1 MKSLD
6 VKYVLTGI
14 AFALL
19 WASASTAGKFGI
31 QSVEPL
37 TFFTIRFLAA
47 GFLLLVF
54 SHLIMRYALPTGI
67 EWWQVTV
74 FGAFNTA
81 LYLGIFIIALKNVA
95 AGITT
100 MAIALNP
107 LLIGILSSQT
117 MKRKVLW
124 REWLSIFIGMLG
136 VAIATLP
143 LLKTKHATVS
153 GVLLIVLCM
162 LMYSIGSV
170 YYASIK
176 WKLQRTTINA
186 WQVFIGGLMLLPFAW
201 LLESGTNNSFDLK
214 FFLSLTWLVIPVSI
228 GAVQLWLRLLK
239 DDAVRASIWLF
250 LCPIFGLTYATV
262 LLNEPFT
269 LLTAL
274 GAAFVLT
281 ALYIG
286 QRASINS
293 KIKIQNSLDK

>member
-1 MKSLD
+1 MKNLN
-6 VKYVLTGI
+6 YILTGI

-47 GFLLLVF
+47 GILLLLF
-54 SHLIMRYALPTGI
+54 SHAIMRYTLPSGM
-67 EWWQVTV
+67 EWWHVTV

-107 LLIGILSSQT
+107 LLIGILSAQT

-124 REWLSIFIGMLG
+124 REWLSILIGMIG
-136 VAIATLP
+136 VAVATLP
-143 LLKTKHATVS
+143 LLKTKHATIT
-153 GVLLIVLCM
+153 GVLLIILCM

-170 YYASIK
+170 YYASVK

-186 WQVFIGGLMLLPFAW
+186 WQVFIGGLMLLPFA
-201 LLESGTNNSFDLK
+201 LFFEGGKNSFDLK
-214 FFLSLTWLVIPVSI
+214 FILSLTWLVIPVSI

-250 LCPIFGLTYATV
+250 LCPVFGLVYATI
-262 LLNEPFT
+262 LLDEPFT

-274 GAAFVLT
+274 GAVLVIV

-286 QRASINS
+286 QMKKTS
-293 KIKIQNSLDK
+293 

>member
-1 MKSLD
+1 
-6 VKYVLTGI
+6 
-14 AFALL
+14 LL

-37 TFFTIRFLAA
+37 TFFTIRFLTA
-47 GFLLLVF
+47 GVILLLF
-54 SHLIMRYALPTGI
+54 SHGIMRYAFPAGK

-107 LLIGILSSQT
+107 LLIGILSAQT

-124 REWLSIFIGMLG
+124 REWLSIFIGMVG
-136 VAIATLP
+136 VGVATLP
-143 LLKTKHATVS
+143 LLKTKHATIT
-153 GVLLIVLCM
+153 GVLLMALCM

-170 YYASIK
+170 YYASVK
-176 WKLQRTTINA
+176 WKLERTTINA
-186 WQVFIGGLMLLPFAW
+186 WQVFIGGLMLLPFVW
-201 LLESGTNNSFDLK
+201 LFESGNNSFDTK
-214 FFLSLTWLVIPVSI
+214 FFLSLAWLVIPVSI

-250 LCPIFGLTYATV
+250 LCPVFGLIYATV
-262 LLNEPFT
+262 LLHEPFT
-269 LLTAL
+269 LFTLF
-274 GAAFVLT
+274 GAVLVII
-281 ALYIG
+281 ALYVG
-286 QRASINS
+286 QRKRAE
-293 KIKIQNSLDK
+293 K

>member
-1 MKSLD
+1 
-6 VKYVLTGI
+6 
-14 AFALL
+14 
-19 WASASTAGKFGI
+19 
-31 QSVEPL
+31 
-37 TFFTIRFLAA
+37 
-47 GFLLLVF
+47 
-54 SHLIMRYALPTGI
+54 MRYALPNGK

-81 LYLGIFIIALKNVA
+81 LYLGIFVIALKNVA

-107 LLIGILSSQT
+107 LLIGILSAQT

-124 REWLSIFIGMLG
+124 REWLSIFIGMVG
-136 VAIATLP
+136 VGVATLP
-143 LLKTKHATVS
+143 LLKTKHATLS
-153 GVLLIVLCM
+153 GVLLIALCM

-170 YYASIK
+170 YYASVK
-176 WKLQRTTINA
+176 WKLERTTINA

-201 LLESGTNNSFDLK
+201 LFESGNNSFDTK
-214 FFLSLTWLVIPVSI
+214 FFLSLAWLIVPVSI

-250 LCPIFGLTYATV
+250 LCPVFGLVFATV

-269 LLTAL
+269 LFTAA
-274 GAAFVLT
+274 GALMVIL

-286 QRASINS
+286 QRVRS
-293 KIKIQNSLDK
+293 

>member
-1 MKSLD
+1 
-6 VKYVLTGI
+6 
-14 AFALL
+14 
-19 WASASTAGKFGI
+19 
-31 QSVEPL
+31 
-37 TFFTIRFLAA
+37 
-47 GFLLLVF
+47 
-54 SHLIMRYALPTGI
+54 MRYALPTGI

>member
-1 MKSLD
+1 MKNLN
-6 VKYVLTGI
+6 YILTGI

-19 WASASTAGKFGI
+19 WGSASTAGKFGI

-37 TFFTIRFLAA
+37 TFFAIRFLIA
-47 GFLLLVF
+47 GILLLIF
-54 SHLIMRYALPTGI
+54 SHAIMRYALPSGK

-81 LYLGIFIIALKNVA
+81 LYLGIFIIALKHVA

-107 LLIGILSSQT
+107 LLIGILSAQII
-117 MKRKVLW
+117 KRKVLW
-124 REWLSIFIGMLG
+124 REWLSIVIGMMG
-136 VAIATLP
+136 VFVATLP
-143 LLKTKHATVS
+143 LLKTKHATIT
-153 GVLLIVLCM
+153 GVLLIILCM

-170 YYASIK
+170 YYASVK
-176 WKLQRTTINA
+176 WNLQRTTINA
-186 WQVFIGGLMLLPFAW
+186 WQVFIGGLMLLPFVF
-201 LLESGTNNSFDLK
+201 LFESGKNTFDLK
-214 FFLSLTWLVIPVSI
+214 FFLSLAWLVIPVSI

-250 LCPIFGLTYATV
+250 LCPVFGLLFAT
-262 LLNEPFT
+262 LLLDEPFT

-274 GAAFVLT
+274 GAVLVIL

-286 QRASINS
+286 QMKKTA
-293 KIKIQNSLDK
+293 

>member
-1 MKSLD
+1 MKNLN
-6 VKYVLTGI
+6 YILTGI

-47 GFLLLVF
+47 GILLLLF
-54 SHLIMRYALPTGI
+54 SHAIMRYTLPSGM

-107 LLIGILSSQT
+107 LLIGILSAQT

-124 REWLSIFIGMLG
+124 REWLSILIGMIG
-136 VAIATLP
+136 VAVATLP
-143 LLKTKHATVS
+143 LLKTKHATIT
-153 GVLLIVLCM
+153 GVLLIILCM

-170 YYASIK
+170 YYASVK

-186 WQVFIGGLMLLPFAW
+186 WQVFIGGFMLLPFA
-201 LLESGTNNSFDLK
+201 LFFENGNNSFDLK
-214 FFLSLTWLVIPVSI
+214 FILSLTWLVIPVSI

-250 LCPIFGLTYATV
+250 LCPVFGLLYATI

-274 GAAFVLT
+274 GAVLVIV

-286 QRASINS
+286 QMKKAA
-293 KIKIQNSLDK
+293 

>member
-1 MKSLD
+1 
-6 VKYVLTGI
+6 
-14 AFALL
+14 
-19 WASASTAGKFGI
+19 
-31 QSVEPL
+31 
-37 TFFTIRFLAA
+37 
-47 GFLLLVF
+47 
-54 SHLIMRYALPTGI
+54 
-67 EWWQVTV
+67 
-74 FGAFNTA
+74 
-81 LYLGIFIIALKNVA
+81 
-95 AGITT
+95 

-136 VAIATLP
+136 VALATTP

-170 YYASIK
+170 YYASVK

-186 WQVFIGGLMLLPFAW
+186 WQVFFGGLMLLPFA
-201 LLESGTNNSFDLK
+201 LLFESGNNSFDLR

-250 LCPIFGLTYATV
+250 LCPIFGLTYATI

-274 GAAFVLT
+274 GAALVLT

-286 QRASINS
+286 QRVRASE
-293 KIKIQNSLDK
+293 

>member
-1 MKSLD
+1 LKNLN
-6 VKYVLTGI
+6 YIFTGI

-47 GFLLLVF
+47 GSILLVF
-54 SHLIMRYALPTGI
+54 SHGVMRYALPSGK

-107 LLIGILSSQT
+107 LLIGILSAQA
-117 MKRKVLW
+117 MKRKVVW
-124 REWLSIFIGMLG
+124 REWLSIFIGMGG
-136 VAIATLP
+136 VALATLP
-143 LLKTKHATVS
+143 LLKTRHATIN

-170 YYASIK
+170 YYASVQ

-186 WQVFIGGLMLLPFAW
+186 WQVFIGGLMLLPLVF
-201 LLESGTNNSFDLK
+201 LFETGKKNTFDLK

-250 LCPIFGLTYATV
+250 LCPVFGLLYATI
-262 LLNEPFT
+262 LLDEPFT
-269 LLTAL
+269 ILTAL
-274 GAAFVLT
+274 GAVLVIV

-286 QRASINS
+286 QM
-293 KIKIQNSLDK
+293 KKTT

>member
-1 MKSLD
+1 MKNLN
-6 VKYVLTGI
+6 YILTGI

-47 GFLLLVF
+47 GILLLIF
-54 SHLIMRYALPTGI
+54 SHAIMRYTLPSGM

-107 LLIGILSSQT
+107 LLIGILSAQT

-124 REWLSIFIGMLG
+124 REWLSILIGMIG
-136 VAIATLP
+136 VAVATLP
-143 LLKTKHATVS
+143 LLKTKHATIT
-153 GVLLIVLCM
+153 GVLLIILCM

-170 YYASIK
+170 YYASVK

-186 WQVFIGGLMLLPFAW
+186 WQVFIGGLMLLPFA
-201 LLESGTNNSFDLK
+201 LFFENGNNSFDLK
-214 FFLSLTWLVIPVSI
+214 FILSLTWLVIPVSI

-250 LCPIFGLTYATV
+250 LCPVFGLLYATI

-274 GAAFVLT
+274 GAVLVIV

-286 QRASINS
+286 QMKKAA
-293 KIKIQNSLDK
+293 

>member
-6 VKYVLTGI
+6 VKYILTGI

-54 SHLIMRYALPTGI
+54 SHIIMRYALPVGV
-67 EWWQVTV
+67 EWWQVAV
-74 FGAFNTA
+74 FGAFNTT

-107 LLIGILSSQT
+107 LLISILSSRT
-117 MKRKVLW
+117 LKRKVLW
-124 REWLSIFIGMLG
+124 REWVSIFIGMLG
-136 VAIATLP
+136 VGVATFP
-143 LLKTKHATVS
+143 LLKTKHATIA
-153 GVLLIVLCM
+153 GVILIVLCM

-201 LLESGTNNSFDLK
+201 LFESGSNSFDLK
-214 FFLSLTWLVIPVSI
+214 FFLSLAWLVVPVSI

-250 LCPIFGLTYATV
+250 LCPIFGLAFATFF
-262 LLNEPFT
+262 LQEPFT
-269 LLTAL
+269 FLTAI
-274 GAAFVLT
+274 GAVLVII

-286 QRASINS
+286 QHRSIQ
-293 KIKIQNSLDK
+293 KA

>member
-1 MKSLD
+1 LKNLD
-6 VKYVLTGI
+6 AKY
-14 AFALL
+14 
-19 WASASTAGKFGI
+19 
-31 QSVEPL
+31 
-37 TFFTIRFLAA
+37 
-47 GFLLLVF
+47 
-54 SHLIMRYALPTGI
+54 LPTGI
-67 EWWQVTV
+67 EWWQVAV

-124 REWLSIFIGMLG
+124 REWISIFIGMLG

-170 YYASIK
+170 YYASVK

-201 LLESGTNNSFDLK
+201 IYESGTNSFDLK
-214 FFLSLTWLVIPVSI
+214 FFLSLGWLVIPVSI

-250 LCPIFGLTYATV
+250 LCPIFGLTYATI

-274 GAAFVLT
+274 GAALVLT

-286 QRASINS
+286 QRVRASE
-293 KIKIQNSLDK
+293 

>member
-1 MKSLD
+1 LKNLD
-6 VKYVLTGI
+6 AKYILTGI

-47 GFLLLVF
+47 GILLLVF
-54 SHLIMRYALPTGI
+54 SHMIMRYALPTGI
-67 EWWQVTV
+67 EWWLVTV

-117 MKRKVLW
+117 LKRKVLW

-170 YYASIK
+170 YYASVK

-186 WQVFIGGLMLLPFAW
+186 WQVFFGGLMLLPFAW
-201 LLESGTNNSFDLK
+201 IFESGTNSFDLK

-250 LCPIFGLTYATV
+250 LCPIFGLTYATF
-262 LLNEPFT
+262 LLDEPFT

-274 GAAFVLT
+274 GAAMVLT

-286 QRASINS
+286 QRVKA
-293 KIKIQNSLDK
+293 

>member
-1 MKSLD
+1 LKNLN
-6 VKYVLTGI
+6 YILTGI

-47 GFLLLVF
+47 GILLLIF
-54 SHLIMRYALPTGI
+54 SHAIMRYTLPSGM

-107 LLIGILSSQT
+107 LLIGILSAQT

-124 REWLSIFIGMLG
+124 REWLSILIGMIG
-136 VAIATLP
+136 VAVATLP
-143 LLKTKHATVS
+143 LLKTKHATIT
-153 GVLLIVLCM
+153 GVLLIILCM

-170 YYASIK
+170 YYASVK

-186 WQVFIGGLMLLPFAW
+186 WQVFIGGLMLLPFA
-201 LLESGTNNSFDLK
+201 LFFENGNNSFDLK
-214 FFLSLTWLVIPVSI
+214 FILSLTWLVIPVSI

-250 LCPIFGLTYATV
+250 LCPVFGLLYATI

-274 GAAFVLT
+274 GAVLVIV

-286 QRASINS
+286 QMKKAA
-293 KIKIQNSLDK
+293 

>member
-1 MKSLD
+1 MKNLN
-6 VKYVLTGI
+6 YILTGI

-47 GFLLLVF
+47 GILLLLF
-54 SHLIMRYALPTGI
+54 SHAIMRYNLPSGI

-107 LLIGILSSQT
+107 LLIGILSAQT

-124 REWLSIFIGMLG
+124 REWLSILIGMIG
-136 VAIATLP
+136 VAVATLP
-143 LLKTKHATVS
+143 LLKTKHATIT
-153 GVLLIVLCM
+153 GVLLIILCM

-170 YYASIK
+170 YYASVK

-186 WQVFIGGLMLLPFAW
+186 WQVFIGGVMLLPFA
-201 LLESGTNNSFDLK
+201 LFFETGNNSFDLK
-214 FFLSLTWLVIPVSI
+214 FILSLTWLVIPVSI

-250 LCPIFGLTYATV
+250 LCPVFGLLYATI
-262 LLNEPFT
+262 LLDEPFT

-274 GAAFVLT
+274 GAVLVIV

-286 QRASINS
+286 QMKKAA
-293 KIKIQNSLDK
+293 